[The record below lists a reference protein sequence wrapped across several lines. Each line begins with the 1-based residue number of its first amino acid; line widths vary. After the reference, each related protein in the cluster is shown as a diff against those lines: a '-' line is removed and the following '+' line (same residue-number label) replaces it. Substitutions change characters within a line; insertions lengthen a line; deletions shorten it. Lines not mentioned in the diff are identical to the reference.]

1 MSTLPVPWSIFGTSV
16 LSAERA
22 ASNHTQKML
31 DARHSSHEHQQ
42 GSYEGSQIARQ
53 ESHEQHHEPLRPPQS
68 QDAIRPSFPSAL
80 ATARIT
86 EDIDKVQY
94 AEGIMGPEWDVN
106 VNMED
111 SKSKYGRGFLLYG
124 RDFLLQFMPFFKEK
138 SDQLPPPDAIGF
150 EPVDQLGISNFTKP
164 GGSSSIGNFV
174 TPSVTGKPSEESF
187 TVGNRAVSVDSA
199 EAPNTP
205 SSRGE
210 KQQQICMIGQ
220 PLESAAPLEESVKS
234 GTAAVQGPNTPSIDR
249 ESPEWVECKV
259 KALLAILTWQN
270 FDSISDQIITWAN
283 KSETEKDCRTLI
295 QVTGLVFKQAAADVE
310 WSEMYARLCLKMVEK
325 ISASVQDDSIK
336 NSKGEPVAG
345 GKLFRKFLLAR
356 CKEDFEQSWAVKGIT
371 AAAATVKP
379 AEDEAI
385 KAANDENK
393 DGEDQPYS
401 EEYYAASKAKL
412 QRQGLIK
419 FIGELF
425 KLRMLKERIMHSCMK
440 KLLGKLENPEEEDIE
455 DLCMLLQTM
464 GAFLDTPQWRAH
476 VDAYFSRVQDLS
488 CNHNVSPNLQLVL
501 QDVIELRERKWIARD
516 SFTAPTGPGGRTSPA
531 TPAKV
536 DVRKQFQGSSSSSTP
551 ILLTEGSSSPSPSIL
566 DQRVPIKDG
575 WNAVGTVKQ
584 GSAVTFGPIDDDSPP
599 ILYSSA
605 NAPFVKSENVE
616 SFGFVPVGHVNGK
629 LSISNVPSSNVSVTS
644 AFASTPPLATP
655 AKVDVRKL
663 FQGSGSSSTPTP
675 PAEIASSPAV
685 RPCNV
690 PPQQLQYPPLPVP
703 GWPGHYYRQDPYMQQ
718 AYYPQQ
724 WYMPGTPIP
733 QQQHMPPQFHPHP
746 PPGSRGQPGMP
757 MSPRNPQMP
766 LQPSTP
772 TQSPALTHQPPHSNN
787 GSISIAS
794 PPSMPSTPASQ
805 SNSTLPGT
813 NSANRLSAYA
823 NTFVPN
829 PPRSSKISIKAA
841 DRSAVDLKAISS
853 KRANPGLPPSS
864 PSTSGFNRAANGHR
878 TGKSQIIRMESE
890 EARQKRVAEEEM
902 KADRER
908 AVKEAE
914 EKAKKDAEEN
924 AQRDQQQQLGI
935 ISQLSEPAAP
945 HQQSSHERQTVRQES
960 HKTHERRLS
969 LLRLRQAEDMIPP
982 SLLST
987 LSILGTAGII
997 EDINKVQYPQ
1007 GIMGPKWDLNANAKD
1022 SKFKYDRDF
1031 LLQFMS
1037 VCKEKPDRLP
1047 PLDTIGL
1054 KPVDQ
1059 FSTSRGGSG
1068 RHRTTSMQMGPPGP
1082 RAGSIGLGIG
1092 NFAKPGGSFSMGNFA
1107 TPGATGKSSE
1117 ERFAASNRAVS
1128 VGYASAPAPFG
1139 RPSPMVSTS
1148 SQGSVGP
1155 LVTKSLTRIKQ
1166 GEKHSD
1172 SNNAPRHHH
1181 QQVGI
1186 IDQPSEPAAPVKESA
1201 KIGTAAVLG
1210 AKPPP
1215 IDRESPEWV
1224 EHKVE
1229 ALLAILPWQNFDS
1242 ISDQIIMWV
1251 NKSEKEN
1258 DGRTLIQVIRRVFE
1272 KGTNEPTWS
1281 KLYARLCRKMM
1292 ENVCV
1297 SVPDGGCIKNNQEKP
1312 IAGGQLFRR
1321 YLLNRCQEDFER
1333 GWAAKGITKAVRIAN
1348 DENKDG
1354 VDELYSE
1361 EYCAVSKTKC
1371 QRLGLIKFV
1380 CELFKMQM
1388 LSEQIMHHCVEKLL
1402 GKVPNPEEEEIESLC
1417 MLLQTIGALIDSTTP
1432 KARMRMDMFFSR
1444 MKALSCNHN
1453 VSLQA
1458 QLMLQHVIELR
1469 ERKWV
1474 ARNSFTAPTG
1484 PGRRAPPATP
1494 AKVDVRKL
1502 FNGSGSSSSTPS
1514 SGILRPHPKV
1524 GDLSN
1529 FGKIN
1534 KAAPL
1539 TFGPARL
1546 EQGDGCQRP
1555 THGSDPEDE
1564 LRLDLQPG
1572 F

>member
-1 MSTLPVPWSIFGTSV
+1 MDEEAVQ
-16 LSAERA
+16 A
-22 ASNHTQKML
+22 ASC
-31 DARHSSHEHQQ
+31 D
-42 GSYEGSQIARQ
+42 
-53 ESHEQHHEPLRPPQS
+53 
-68 QDAIRPSFPSAL
+68 
-80 ATARIT
+80 
-86 EDIDKVQY
+86 
-94 AEGIMGPEWDVN
+94 
-106 VNMED
+106 
-111 SKSKYGRGFLLYG
+111 
-124 RDFLLQFMPFFKEK
+124 
-138 SDQLPPPDAIGF
+138 
-150 EPVDQLGISNFTKP
+150 
-164 GGSSSIGNFV
+164 
-174 TPSVTGKPSEESF
+174 
-187 TVGNRAVSVDSA
+187 
-199 EAPNTP
+199 
-205 SSRGE
+205 
-210 KQQQICMIGQ
+210 
-220 PLESAAPLEESVKS
+220 
-234 GTAAVQGPNTPSIDR
+234 
-249 ESPEWVECKV
+249 
-259 KALLAILTWQN
+259 
-270 FDSISDQIITWAN
+270 
-283 KSETEKDCRTLI
+283 
-295 QVTGLVFKQAAADVE
+295 
-310 WSEMYARLCLKMVEK
+310 
-325 ISASVQDDSIK
+325 
-336 NSKGEPVAG
+336 
-345 GKLFRKFLLAR
+345 
-356 CKEDFEQSWAVKGIT
+356 
-371 AAAATVKP
+371 
-379 AEDEAI
+379 
-385 KAANDENK
+385 NDENK

-551 ILLTEGSSSPSPSIL
+551 ILLTEGSSSPSVRPFERKSKPSTATAQKIPTSAPTMYPWAKAIGTHSRKPSIL

-746 PPGSRGQPGMP
+746 PPGSQGQPGMP

-766 LQPSTP
+766 LQPGTP

-813 NSANRLSAYA
+813 NSANQLSTYA

-829 PPRSSKISIKAA
+829 PPRSSRISIKAA
-841 DRSAVDLKAISS
+841 NGSAVDLKAISS
-853 KRANPGLPPSS
+853 KRASPGLPPSS
-864 PSTSGFNRAANGHR
+864 PSASGFNRTANGHR
-878 TGKSQIIRMESE
+878 SGKSRIIRIESE
-890 EARQKRVAEEEM
+890 EARNKRVAEEEM

-914 EKAKKDAEEN
+914 EKVKKDAEEKVQREEEAPVAAIKKAAEDEAEPIRKDEEERARKEEEEKERIRKEKAKKDAEEN

-945 HQQSSHERQTVRQES
+945 HQQSSYERQTLRQES
-960 HKTHERRLS
+960 LKRRLEY
-969 LLRLRQAEDMIPP
+969 LRLLHAEDAIRP

-987 LSILGTAGII
+987 LSTLGTASII
-997 EDINKVQYPQ
+997 ENINNVKYPQ
-1007 GIMGPKWDLNANAKD
+1007 GIMGPKWHLNANAKD

-1054 KPVDQ
+1054 EPVDQ
-1059 FSTSRGGSG
+1059 LSMRRGGAG
-1068 RHRTTSMQMGPPGP
+1068 RHRTTSMQMGP
-1082 RAGSIGLGIG
+1082 RAGSIGLDIS

-1107 TPGATGKSSE
+1107 TPGATGKSSK
-1117 ERFAASNRAVS
+1117 ERFAVSNRAVS

-1139 RPSPMVSTS
+1139 RPSPMVCTS

-1155 LVTKSLTRIKQ
+1155 LVTKSLTRTKR

-1172 SNNAPRHHH
+1172 SNKAPRHHQ

-1186 IDQPSEPAAPVKESA
+1186 IDPPSEPAAPVEESA
-1201 KIGTAAVLG
+1201 KIGTAAVLQCQQALLRPPLFG
-1210 AKPPP
+1210 RKINLKNPRNIYLRGNLAKEWTKPPP

-1333 GWAAKGITKAVRIAN
+1333 GWAAKGITTTVSTAKAEAVRIAN

-1539 TFGPARL
+1539 TFGPASVFEKGDEDANGPRMDPIPSNMYSML
-1546 EQGDGCQRP
+1546 SQGSEIAADASMPEAGSIRPASRSPSIDIGAACVPEAPLQRTKVLLLP
-1555 THGSDPEDE
+1555 RCKLPEDGDDTVASSTVSEDTMNSASGVSATE
-1564 LRLDLQPG
+1564 LLHKGQDKGYWRLMTSKERKCAVEAKK
-1572 F
+1572 